1 MAPQTLNMTN
11 IWDDNYMIL
20 NSQYE
25 KGNINNDLANAIQEY
40 VASTINKSNIGG
52 ENFFVSGDTSNSVL
66 RENFQDSIQEKYDA
80 KKEVNS
86 ISEYVSKRCRNFL
99 PEGETEDTY
108 KFNPDPE
115 TIGGDPYSLCK
126 LSTIIEQ
133 NKKESMSDYQ
143 KKKVDEQKEKL
154 KKKSRNST
162 KQVKMAIDQFNLRET
177 SLPELYSN
185 VMNTLYN
192 IIEDL
197 TNFDATGADL
207 NQNVQKLIKIFFGNN
222 RIMYVG
228 IIVVVI
234 SFIIYL
240 LDTSS

>member
-1 MAPQTLNMTN
+1 MAPQSLNMTN
-11 IWDDNYMIL
+11 IWDDNYMVL

-25 KGNINNDLANAIQEY
+25 KGNMNDDLANAIQEY

-52 ENFFVSGDTSNSVL
+52 ENFFVSGDTSNPVL
-66 RENFQDSIQEKYDA
+66 RENFQDSLQEKHDV

-86 ISEYVSKRCRNFL
+86 ISEYVSQRCGNFL
-99 PEGETEDTY
+99 PEGETEDTH
-108 KFNPDPE
+108 KFNSDPE

-126 LSTIIEQ
+126 LSTIIDQ

-185 VMNTLYN
+185 VMNTLYS

-228 IIVVVI
+228 IIIVVI

>member
-25 KGNINNDLANAIQEY
+25 KGMVNDDLANAIQEY

-66 RENFQDSIQEKYDA
+66 RENFQDSLQEKNDV

-86 ISEYVSKRCRNFL
+86 ISEYVSKKCQNFL

-108 KFNPDPE
+108 KFNSDPE

-143 KKKVDEQKEKL
+143 KKKVAEQKEKL

-185 VMNTLYN
+185 IMNTLYN

-197 TNFDATGADL
+197 TNFDATGTDL